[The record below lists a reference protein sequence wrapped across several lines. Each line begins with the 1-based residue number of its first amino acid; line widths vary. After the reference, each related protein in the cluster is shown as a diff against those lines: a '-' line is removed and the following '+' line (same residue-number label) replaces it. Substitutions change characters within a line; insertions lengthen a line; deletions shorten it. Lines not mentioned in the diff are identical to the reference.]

1 MVQMTSSVDM
11 QIHKF
16 SNSTFILELYSQLN
30 NSHFMHNMKFI
41 EIALKA
47 VLFQRKKTVCFMILD
62 PLKVYFIYPHLASIV
77 LQYYFCA
84 CFVLLRAI
92 LAHA

>member
-1 MVQMTSSVDM
+1 
-11 QIHKF
+11 
-16 SNSTFILELYSQLN
+16 
-30 NSHFMHNMKFI
+30 MHNMKFI
-41 EIALKA
+41 EIALKEA

-92 LAHA
+92 LAHAWRRGGGDNWAKTVIVQW

>member
-16 SNSTFILELYSQLN
+16 SNSTFILEFYSQLN
-30 NSHFMHNMKFI
+30 NSHFIKFI
-41 EIALKA
+41 EIALNYFSKE
-47 VLFQRKKTVCFMILD
+47 KTVCFMILE
-62 PLKVYFIYPHLASIV
+62 PLKVYSIYPHLASIV